1 MTAIGGSNKHIVGTV
16 IDFLFSA
23 AVTVACGRSALIGL
37 SKVSCVASRGIN
49 EALKQIGF
57 DTEKAGSRAHSA
69 ATWLPRWVTFFRDD
83 SGYNDKVKVPKQVQ
97 AIDTTDNKLK
107 FDTKGAPIMVT
118 EQVEEYK
125 HSAVT
130 LLVSGLGLT
139 LIALVAL
146 ELKEALWRPTN
157 PIVNGVLTYI
167 SPFRLVLGQSWAAT
181 AINHLVGV
189 VRARV

>member
-1 MTAIGGSNKHIVGTV
+1 MTAIGGSNKQIVGTV

-23 AVTVACGRSALIGL
+23 AVTVACARSALIGL
-37 SKVSCVASRGIN
+37 SKVSCVASRGVN

-57 DTEKAGSRAHSA
+57 NTEKAGSYAHTA
-69 ATWLPRWVTFFRDD
+69 AAWLPTRLVTFFRDD
-83 SGYNDKVKVPKQVQ
+83 SGYNDKVTLTIQVQ
-97 AIDTTDNKLK
+97 ERNRDGSIKVVNGGPA
-107 FDTKGAPIMVT
+107 MVT

-125 HSAVT
+125 RSAVT

-139 LIALVAL
+139 LIALVGL

-167 SPFRLVLGQSWAAT
+167 SPFRLVLGQSWASK
-181 AINHLVGV
+181 AIYHVVGA